1 MRLSQADGALYIQ
14 LIAADFL
21 ADMQVFQGHLGRAIE
36 MYRQVL
42 AWAGHG
48 IPQKG
53 VLLAHAGLANVL
65 CEQDQL
71 DAALAHV
78 QSGIEQLEQVGG
90 PGAALWLYRTLARV
104 QQAKGNWTDALDALD
119 RAYQSGQSA
128 QMPFVTAQAGAL
140 RATLQLAQGDLGA
153 AALWVANSGLSPDD
167 KNANHP
173 GVREVEY
180 LSFARVLNAHGRDA
194 EAMSLLERLLD
205 SAQTEERG
213 GNAIGILVLQCLV
226 IQAQG
231 DTARALEHLERALNI
246 AEPEGYIRTFV
257 DEGEPMR
264 LLLLDYQS
272 MIKMKISDGV
282 DSQSLHLLTYT
293 DKLLAAFSPSAPVE
307 KQKHETILEPI
318 SEREMDIL
326 RLIATGRTNQEIAVI
341 LVLAQSTVKWY
352 INNLYS
358 KLGAK
363 SRTHALALAREFEL
377 I

>member
-1 MRLSQADGALYIQ
+1 
-14 LIAADFL
+14 
-21 ADMQVFQGHLGRAIE
+21 MQVFQGHLGRAIE

-42 AWAGHG
+42 AWSDHG

-53 VLLAHAGLANVL
+53 ALMAHASLANVL
-65 CEQDQL
+65 CEQDRL
-71 DAALAHV
+71 DAAFAHV
-78 QSGIEQLEQVGG
+78 QSGIDQLEQVGG

-119 RAYQSGQSA
+119 RVYQSGQSA

-153 AALWVANSGLSPDD
+153 AALWVANCGLTSDD
-167 KNANHP
+167 PNANHP
-173 GVREVEY
+173 GMREVEY
-180 LSFARVLNAHGRDA
+180 LSFARVLNALGRDA

-213 GNAIGILVLQCLV
+213 GSTIGILVLQCLV

-231 DTARALEHLERALNI
+231 DTARALEHLERALTI

-272 MIKMKISDGV
+272 IHKKKLSDSGISESDR
-282 DSQSLHLLTYT
+282 LLAYT
-293 DKLLAAFSPSAPVE
+293 DKLRAAFSQPTPIE
-307 KQKHETILEPI
+307 KPKLETIPETL
-318 SEREMDIL
+318 SERELDIL
-326 RLIATGRTNQEIAVI
+326 RFIAAGNSNLEIAEQ

-363 SRTHALALAREFEL
+363 SRTHALVLAREHKL